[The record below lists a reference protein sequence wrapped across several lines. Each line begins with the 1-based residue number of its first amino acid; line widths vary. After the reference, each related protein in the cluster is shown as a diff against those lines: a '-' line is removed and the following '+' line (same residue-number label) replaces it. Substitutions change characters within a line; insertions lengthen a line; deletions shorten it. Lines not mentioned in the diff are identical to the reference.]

1 MARRRRRRGES
12 MEFCSFCN
20 REQDEVNRLIAGP
33 NSVYICDECVDLCK
47 EILEEEQRPLGR
59 PQPFPNRLLPPKE
72 IYRRLNQYVIGQERA
87 KKVLSV
93 AVYNHYKR
101 IGSTKVN
108 REDVELQKSNILL
121 IGPTG
126 CGGGPPCWARVRCIG
141 Y

>member
-1 MARRRRRRGES
+1 MARRSKRSGNTQ
-12 MEFCSFCN
+12 FCSFCN

-47 EILEEEQRPLGR
+47 EILEEEEAPLTR
-59 PQPFPNRLLPPKE
+59 AQPLPTRLLPPKE

-101 IGSTKVN
+101 ISAGKVGD
-108 REDVELQKSNILL
+108 DVELQKSNILL
-121 IGPTG
+121 LGPTG
-126 CGGGPPCWARVRCIG
+126 CGKTLLAQT
-141 Y
+141 